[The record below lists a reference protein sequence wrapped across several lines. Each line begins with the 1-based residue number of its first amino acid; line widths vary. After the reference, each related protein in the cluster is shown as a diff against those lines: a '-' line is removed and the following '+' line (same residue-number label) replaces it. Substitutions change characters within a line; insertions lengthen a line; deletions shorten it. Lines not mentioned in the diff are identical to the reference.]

1 MVAIRVSARIGALI
15 VHAASA
21 AGVAP
26 QALQAAT
33 GFDPRSAE
41 DPDARIPLEVE
52 NALWSEAERLSGD
65 AQFGLHAAERLR
77 PGTFDVLDY
86 AIRSAPTVRTSLER
100 LARYNRIV
108 HDAAAFT
115 LSNKGDVM
123 RVEHAFQ
130 VAGMAPCRHASE
142 FTLASIIAVGRQLA
156 GVSVRARKV
165 EFIHLEPTSTLEHE
179 RLFGVRP
186 SFSARVNA
194 LELDHAVLEHPVL
207 AADPSLSQV
216 MERFA
221 ELLLASRPVE
231 PVEPESILSRVR
243 RLLAAALPEG
253 ETTLADISARL
264 RMSERSLQRRL
275 AQEGASFDGL
285 LDDLRR
291 ELASRHLA
299 DPRIAIAE
307 VAYLLGYSEPSA
319 FHRAFRRWTGMT
331 PSEARG
337 QSDALRARPGSPVQR
352 R

>member
-33 GFDPRSAE
+33 GFDPKSAE

-65 AQFGLHAAERLR
+65 AQFGLHAAEGLR

-86 AIRSAPTVRTSLER
+86 AIRSAPTVRASLER

-194 LELDHAVLEHPVL
+194 LELDHGVLEHPVL

-221 ELLLASRPVE
+221 ELLLASRPVG
-231 PVEPESILSRVR
+231 PESTLSQVR

-253 ETTLADISARL
+253 ATTLADISARL

-275 AQEGASFDGL
+275 AQEGTSFDGL

-337 QSDALRARPGSPVQR
+337 QSDALRARRGSPVPR
-352 R
+352 

>member
-1 MVAIRVSARIGALI
+1 M
-15 VHAASA
+15 
-21 AGVAP
+21 
-26 QALQAAT
+26 QDAT
-33 GFDPRSAE
+33 GFDPKWAV
-41 DPDARIPLEVE
+41 DPDAQIPLEVE

-65 AQFGLHAAERLR
+65 ASFGLHAAEGLR
-77 PGTFDVLDY
+77 PGTFDVMDY
-86 AIRSAPTVRTSLER
+86 VIRTAPTVRAALER

-108 HDAAAFT
+108 HDAAVFT
-115 LSNKGDVM
+115 LSDEGDVM
-123 RVEHAFQ
+123 RIEHAFQ

-142 FTLASIIAVGRQLA
+142 FTLASIIAVGGQLA
-156 GVSVRARKV
+156 GVPLRARKV
-165 EFIHLEPTSTLEHE
+165 EFIHSEPASILEHE

-186 SFSARVNA
+186 GFSARVNVLEFEHSV
-194 LELDHAVLEHPVL
+194 LELPVL

-221 ELLLASRPVE
+221 ELVLASRPVGT
-231 PVEPESILSRVR
+231 ESTLSRVR

-253 ETTLADISARL
+253 EATLADISARL

-275 AQEGASFDGL
+275 AHEGASFDGL

-291 ELASRHLA
+291 ELAARHLA
-299 DPRIAIAE
+299 DPKIAIAE

-337 QSDALRARPGSPVQR
+337 PSDTLRARRGSTVQR